1 MFHFTFSRLAS
12 DERKRK
18 GGRSTQPKRDYVAVC
33 VFCLLCVICASIV
46 VELYCWCL
54 FVVPCDVANF
64 RVRNDDN
71 SHRQC
76 LCVCALLPPLVVYV
90 FGTVV

>member
-1 MFHFTFSRLAS
+1 M
-12 DERKRK
+12 K
-18 GGRSTQPKRDYVAVC
+18 STTSGVVLLVFVC
-33 VFCLLCVICASIV
+33 CAA
-46 VELYCWCL
+46 
-54 FVVPCDVANF
+54 CDVANF